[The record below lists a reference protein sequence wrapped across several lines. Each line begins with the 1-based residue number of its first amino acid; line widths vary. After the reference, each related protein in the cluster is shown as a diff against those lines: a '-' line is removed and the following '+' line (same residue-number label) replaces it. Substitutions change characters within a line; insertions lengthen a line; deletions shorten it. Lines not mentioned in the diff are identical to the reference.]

1 MNHQSRMMCCLGSLA
16 VALLLKAGCTHA
28 SLLPWSTLQGRSVV
42 LVTGRHDASV
52 PNDDALVRAHL
63 QALGLRV
70 TTVTDAAP
78 AMEAAGA
85 SLIVISST
93 ADANVLGDKY
103 ARTPVPVFTWDTHD
117 YPNLGLTGPRLHHD
131 YDVVDP
137 VQHFAESFSVLYGY
151 GANSTSQLSRAAGL
165 KPQLFGTLY
174 LEPATVGWGH
184 PGPGGRVI
192 VDFNGTP
199 RQAGVFTYER
209 DATLA
214 DGRTAPAR
222 RVGFYLSDANFHL
235 LTAVHGPAARDPQ
248 LRDWYRGLALFD
260 AAIRWAL
267 SPPPPL
273 PIYDPAALQARIA
286 RIAHGRKILFVERIN
301 AGEGRHAD
309 AAIVAHLQQLGFDVV
324 IADQMA
330 PQSRADGMNLV
341 IISSTCSKYKLANK
355 YVDVKAPLISLEG
368 LLSDTLHFAGRDRY
382 ADYGEHG
389 EEKESEDPPT
399 RYLDI
404 VGAWSPMAAG
414 LPPGP
419 VQVTGHAGVLK
430 WARPTADAIVIATLP
445 GEAYQRAIFGYPAGA
460 TMADGFVAPARRAL
474 LPLDN
479 PTYDDLTVQGK
490 ALFDA
495 VVLWALGGSAAAH

>member
-1 MNHQSRMMCCLGSLA
+1 MKTIRPHRSGIAPLA
-16 VALLLKAGCTHA
+16 AALLLASSFAHA
-28 SLLPWSTLQGRSVV
+28 ALLPWPKLAGVRV
-42 LVTGRHDASV
+42 LFVTGQDGA
-52 PNDDALVRAHL
+52 PAANDDALVQRHL
-63 QALGLRV
+63 ESLGLSVDRV
-70 TTVTDAAP
+70 RDDAP
-78 AMEAAGA
+78 AAGLA
-85 SLIVISST
+85 GVGLVVISST
-93 ADANVLGDKY
+93 ADADRLGAAY
-103 ARTPVPVFTWDTHD
+103 ARAAVPVFTWNTFD
-117 YPNLGLTGPRLHHD
+117 YPHLGLTGPRLHTD

-137 VQHFAESFSVLYGY
+137 IQHFAASFSALYGY
-151 GANSTSQLSRAAGL
+151 GANSTSSLSRAAGL

-174 LEPATVGWGH
+174 LEPATIGWGH

-199 RQAGVFTYER
+199 DQAGVFTYER

-235 LTAVHGPAARDPQ
+235 LTAVHGPAARDPD
-248 LRDWYRGLALFD
+248 LRDWYLGLKLFD

-267 SPPPPL
+267 SPPPAVPH
-273 PIYDPAALQARIA
+273 YDPQALDARLAQA
-286 RIAHGRKILFVERIN
+286 AHGRKVLFVERID
-301 AGEGRHAD
+301 AGEGRRAD
-309 AAIVAHLQQLGFDVV
+309 ESIVAHLRSLGFDVH

-330 PQSRADGMNLV
+330 PDSVAAGMDLV
-341 IISSTCSKYKLANK
+341 MLSSTCSKYKLANK
-355 YVDVKAPLISLEG
+355 YAGVKAPLIALEG
-368 LLSDTLHFAGRDRY
+368 LLSDTLHFAGRARY
-382 ADYGEHG
+382 VDYGEHG

-404 VGAWSPMAAG
+404 VGAWSPIAAG

-419 VQVTGHAGVLK
+419 VPFTLHPGVLK
-430 WARPTADAIVIATLP
+430 WAHPTPDAIVVATLP
-445 GEAYQRAIFGYPAGA
+445 GSPGQRAIFAYPRGS

-479 PTYDDLTVQGK
+479 PTYDDMTVQGK

-495 VVLWALGGSAAAH
+495 MVLWSIGDGGR